1 MEYSL
6 DPHAS
11 MLLEEYREMK
21 PTYERLEQVVRQL
34 LWDMAREAGLYVTA
48 IESRVKAERSLA
60 GKLELKGGKY
70 ASVADITDIVGA
82 RVITFYNEDVDKVAA
97 LTEKHFEVDWE
108 NSVDKRHRFD
118 KYSFGYESLHYICR
132 VPKAVYH
139 DPQLPQLN
147 QLRFELQMKTALQHV
162 WATIEHDTGYKKGV
176 EIPHEYLRTLGQL
189 AGMLEMADNQF
200 SHVRASVNDY
210 RRQVLEHFSDGNF
223 DSVPLDSDTFRKYL
237 DIDPFGRLLR
247 RIARINQAEVV
258 PSSSM
263 PYLEALRKLGFKTI
277 GDVERLVKQYSEEA
291 FQLAVSQLGGT
302 DLDIVN
308 ASAALQYLL
317 TVYIFRKG
325 LGEEGLAMMLGTIGQ
340 PEETAKA
347 WAHQLHQKLEQLSDK
362 RI

>member
-1 MEYSL
+1 MDYSL
-6 DPHAS
+6 NPHAT
-11 MLLEEYREMK
+11 MLLGEYRELR
-21 PTYERLEQVVRQL
+21 PTYERLEQIVKQQL
-34 LWDMAREAGLYVTA
+34 QTMAIESGLYVTA
-48 IESRVKAERSLA
+48 IESRVKTEPSLA
-60 GKLELKGGKY
+60 GKLELKGDKY
-70 ASVADITDIVGA
+70 ASVTDITDIVGA

-97 LTEKHFEVDWE
+97 LTEKRFEVDWE
-108 NSVDKRHRFD
+108 NSVDKRHRFE

-132 VPKAVYH
+132 IPKTVFY
-139 DPQLPQLN
+139 DPELPQLN
-147 QLRFELQMKTALQHV
+147 ELRFELQMKTALQHV

-200 SHVRASVNDY
+200 SHLRASVNDY
-210 RRQVLEHFSDGNF
+210 RRQVLEHFTDGNF

-237 DIDPFGRLLR
+237 DLDPFGRLLR
-247 RIARINQAEVV
+247 RIARINQAEIV

-263 PYLEALRKLGFKTI
+263 PYLEALHKLDFKTI
-277 GDVERLVKQYSEEA
+277 GDVERLVKHYSEEA

-302 DLDIVN
+302 DLDILN

-325 LGEEGLAMMLGTIGQ
+325 LGEEGLAMMFGTIGQ
-340 PEETAKA
+340 PAETAKT
-347 WAHQLHQKLEQLSDK
+347 WAHTLYQKLESLADK